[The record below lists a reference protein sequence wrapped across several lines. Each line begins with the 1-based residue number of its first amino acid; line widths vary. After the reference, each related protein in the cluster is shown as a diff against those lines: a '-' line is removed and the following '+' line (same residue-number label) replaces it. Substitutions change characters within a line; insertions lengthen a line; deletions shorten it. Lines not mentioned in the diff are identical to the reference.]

1 MINPL
6 SYVKNVRTVYDR
18 FYQKNIKEV
27 QVQFLDENP
36 AWIPYDTLLS
46 MLQVDIKEDY
56 TEWERFMKILFKIRE
71 FAWVIVSEIEDWL
84 YPYRNRLTPEEQFE
98 IRVKDPMSGEN
109 FMVEE
114 HIQSQNE
121 RIERLQDEMITVQM
135 KLAEHEERF
144 KTRVK
149 IKKGSTSVSGEIKN
163 IFNS

>member
-1 MINPL
+1 
-6 SYVKNVRTVYDR
+6 
-18 FYQKNIKEV
+18 
-27 QVQFLDENP
+27 
-36 AWIPYDTLLS
+36 
-46 MLQVDIKEDY
+46 
-56 TEWERFMKILFKIRE
+56 MKVLFKIRE

-84 YPYRNRLTPEEQFE
+84 YPYRNRLTPDEQFE

-121 RIERLQDEMITVQM
+121 RIERLQDEMINVQNRLDDHEQ
-135 KLAEHEERF
+135 KL
-144 KTRVK
+144 KTRVR